1 MLYLFTK
8 YAISAA
14 LVVAISE
21 LAKRSGKLGALIGAL
36 PLISVLALVWM
47 RVEHQ
52 PVARIGSYAWYTF
65 WYVIPTLPMFLA
77 MPWLLQR
84 FGFAVSMLAFCL
96 GTLAIFLAFAM
107 VMRRFGVQLL

>member
-21 LAKRSGKLGALIGAL
+21 IAKRSGKLGALLGAL

-47 RVEHQ
+47 YVERQ
-52 PVARIGSYAWYTF
+52 PTARIGSYAWYTF

-84 FGFAVSMLAFCL
+84 LGFALSMLVFCL
-96 GTLAIFLAFAM
+96 GTIAIFIAFAL